1 MASNMGATS
10 DEADML
16 AVIDRMFADD
26 DSDDLDAP
34 TDAPGPVKDAP
45 GPVKD
50 APGPVK
56 DAPGPVKDAPARAPT
71 RRRKQ
76 ATPRDPLQP
85 KRPKTLSDDDVALK
99 HLALPDANVM
109 SPTMVRLRNEAH
121 SDLTDALDGI
131 EVHRQK
137 LIVKGT
143 LTPSAI
149 NVSTITLE
157 CNMLGP
163 VVSGSDMKARLSH
176 PDVAAFNEE
185 YLGKQPLF
193 GGAKNAFN
201 NSHILLLHDL
211 KPKNNMSIKLFHPK
225 PKLHITGPTNV
236 DEFLAV
242 AEYGRRLLTAVSDS
256 KPSPL
261 FMLDSFRVQMINTN
275 FKLGDGRFKI
285 STAKMHD
292 LLTRLAIDVV
302 YDTARYA
309 GLKIKRKSLSSKHA
323 WIMVFES
330 GNVLITSSAGSSIL
344 EAYRFITDLVV
355 RNIDVIRLEDD
366 LCG

>member
-34 TDAPGPVKDAP
+34 T
-45 GPVKD
+45 
-50 APGPVK
+50 

-201 NSHILLLHDL
+201 NPCCLRVSCPCGFNICL
-211 KPKNNMSIKLFHPK
+211 K
-225 PKLHITGPTNV
+225 
-236 DEFLAV
+236 
-242 AEYGRRLLTAVSDS
+242 
-256 KPSPL
+256 
-261 FMLDSFRVQMINTN
+261 
-275 FKLGDGRFKI
+275 
-285 STAKMHD
+285 
-292 LLTRLAIDVV
+292 
-302 YDTARYA
+302 TAR
-309 GLKIKRKSLSSKHA
+309 
-323 WIMVFES
+323 
-330 GNVLITSSAGSSIL
+330 
-344 EAYRFITDLVV
+344 
-355 RNIDVIRLEDD
+355 
-366 LCG
+366 CGCPSRCER

>member
-1 MASNMGATS
+1 M
-10 DEADML
+10 
-16 AVIDRMFADD
+16 
-26 DSDDLDAP
+26 
-34 TDAPGPVKDAP
+34 
-45 GPVKD
+45 
-50 APGPVK
+50 K

-76 ATPRDPLQP
+76 ATLRDPLQP
-85 KRPKTLSDDDVALK
+85 KRPKTLSDDDVALN
-99 HLALPDANVM
+99 HLALPDTDVM
-109 SPTMVRLRNEAH
+109 SPTMVQLRNAAQ
-121 SDLTDALDGI
+121 SDLTSALEGI
-131 EVHRQK
+131 EGYRQK
-137 LIVKGT
+137 LITRGT
-143 LTPSAI
+143 LNPSAI

-176 PDVAAFNEE
+176 PDVVAFNEE

-193 GGAKNAFN
+193 GGTKNAFN

-256 KPSPL
+256 KTSAAPL

-366 LCG
+366 LC